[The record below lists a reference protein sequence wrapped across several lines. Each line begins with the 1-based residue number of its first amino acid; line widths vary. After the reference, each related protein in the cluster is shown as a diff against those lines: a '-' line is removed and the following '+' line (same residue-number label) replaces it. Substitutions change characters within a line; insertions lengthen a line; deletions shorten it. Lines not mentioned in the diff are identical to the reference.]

1 MILKDD
7 NILKRKKWIVSKTD
21 KDFAA
26 QIAQDLNVD
35 PFAALLVTSRGF
47 DNIDEINEFLDYEAP
62 LTLSPLSIAD
72 MSKAAERIN
81 RAIDN
86 FELICVFGD
95 YDADGVTATALL
107 YSYLETRGA
116 NAIRYIP
123 DRLSE
128 GYGLNIGAIEE
139 LADRGVKLIVTVD
152 NGVSAVEEAVRAK
165 ELGIDLVVTDHHKV
179 GDVLPDAYAVVDPH
193 RPDCPS
199 TFKEMSGVGVAFK
212 LVCALEGDYG
222 DILIEEYG
230 DLVALGTIGDVV
242 TLTGENRAMVRRGLR
257 ILNDYPRAGI
267 NALMESAGVSD
278 KLFTAS
284 TAAFMV
290 CPRINAAGRMGSANK
305 ALELLL
311 CDDDK
316 ISELIAYEIQKMN
329 AERQATETEVFR
341 SAERK
346 MSESDI
352 INDKIIVVD
361 GEDWHQGVIG
371 IVAAR
376 ITEKYGRPSIVIS
389 RDGEN
394 AKGSCRSIEG
404 FSIYDAIEYASDTL
418 DHFGGHTLAAGIGL
432 KSSDIDAFRKKI
444 NEYAADKEMPFA
456 VQKIDCKLLPSS
468 ISLDIL
474 DSVNLLEPFGAG
486 NPQPCFG
493 LFGVRI
499 EDIVSVSEGKHIRMV
514 VSKNGTRTGVVYF
527 GMREQ
532 LFPFERGDI
541 VDLAVNL
548 DKNVYNGDTRISVI
562 VRGIKHSE
570 TNEEKVLGSLR
581 LFDKF
586 SRKENLT
593 AEEAAKLLPDRQLQV
608 EVYKS
613 IKQKPLKDK
622 YCEAICARIGD
633 DGGSLAKISAIIEIM
648 LEMGIL
654 ETDSFGTVRVPENP
668 PKVNLEDSAIMKR
681 IRSFLS

>member
-1 MILKDD
+1 M
-7 NILKRKKWIVSKTD
+7 KRKKWIVSKSN
-21 KDFAA
+21 KDIAA
-26 QIAQDLNVD
+26 QVAQDLSVD

-47 DNIDEINEFLDYEAP
+47 DNIDEISDFLDYDAP
-62 LTLSPLSIAD
+62 LSLSPLSIAD

-86 FELICVFGD
+86 FEFICIFGD

-107 YSYLETRGA
+107 YSYLETREA
-116 NAIRYIP
+116 NVMRYIP
-123 DRLSE
+123 DRLTE

-152 NGVSAVEEAVRAK
+152 NGVSAIEEAKRAK

-199 TFKEMSGVGVAFK
+199 SFKEMSGVGVAFK
-212 LVCALEGDYG
+212 LVCALEGDDG

-242 TLTGENRAMVRRGLR
+242 TLTGENRVMVRRGLR
-257 ILNDYPRAGI
+257 ILNDNPRPGI
-267 NALMESAGVSD
+267 NALMESAGISD

-284 TAAFMV
+284 TAAFTV

-316 ISELIAYEIQKMN
+316 TAELIAYEIQKMN
-329 AERQATETEVFR
+329 ALRQSTETEVYR
-341 SAERK
+341 AAEK
-346 MSESDI
+346 MMLGSDI

-361 GEDWHQGVIG
+361 ADGWHQGVIG

-376 ITEKYGRPSIVIS
+376 ITERYGRPSVVIS
-389 RDGEN
+389 RDGET

-404 FSIYDAIEYASDTL
+404 FSIYDAIEYASDCL
-418 DHFGGHTLAAGIGL
+418 DHYGGHTLAAGIGL
-432 KSSDIDAFRKKI
+432 KSSDIDAFRRKI

-468 ISLDIL
+468 ISLEIL
-474 DSVNLLEPFGAG
+474 GSMSLLEPFGAG

-499 EDIVSVSEGKHIRMV
+499 DDIAGVSDGKHIRMMI
-514 VSKNGTRTGVVYF
+514 SKNGARTGVVYF
-527 GMREQ
+527 GMPESR
-532 LFPFERGDI
+532 FPFGKGDI

-548 DKNVYNGDTRISVI
+548 DKNVYNGDTRVSVI
-562 VRGIKHSE
+562 VRGIRHSE
-570 TNEEKVLGSLR
+570 LIEEKVLDSLR

-586 SRKENLT
+586 SRNEKLT
-593 AEEAAKLLPDRQLQV
+593 KEEAGMLLPDRQLQV
-608 EVYKS
+608 DVYKS
-613 IKQKPLKDK
+613 IKQKPLEDK
-622 YCEAICARIGD
+622 YCEAICSRLGD
-633 DGGSLAKISAIIEIM
+633 DGGNLAAVSVVIEIM

-654 ETDSFGTVRVPENP
+654 VSDVCGTVYVPANP
-668 PKVNLEDSAIMKR
+668 PKVNLEDSVMMKR
-681 IRSFLS
+681 IRSFLN

>member
-1 MILKDD
+1 M
-7 NILKRKKWIVSKTD
+7 KRKKWIVSKSS
-21 KDFAA
+21 KDTAA
-26 QIAQDLNVD
+26 QVAQELSVD

-47 DNIDEINEFLDYEAP
+47 DNIDEISDFMDYDAP
-62 LTLSPLSIAD
+62 LSLSPLSIAD

-123 DRLSE
+123 DRLTE

-152 NGVSAVEEAVRAK
+152 NGVSAIDEAIRAK
-165 ELGIDLVVTDHHKV
+165 ELGVDLVVTDHHKV

-212 LVCALEGDYG
+212 LVCALEGDDG

-242 TLTGENRAMVRRGLR
+242 TLTGENRVMVRRGLR
-257 ILNDYPRAGI
+257 LLNDCPRPGI
-267 NALMESAGVSD
+267 NALMESASISD

-284 TAAFMV
+284 TAAFTV

-316 ISELIAYEIQKMN
+316 TAELIAYEIQKMN
-329 AERQATETEVFR
+329 ALRQSTETEVYHA
-341 SAERK
+341 AEK
-346 MSESDI
+346 MINESDI

-361 GEDWHQGVIG
+361 GEGWHQGVIG

-376 ITEKYGRPSIVIS
+376 ITERYGRPGIVIS
-389 RDGEN
+389 RDGES
-394 AKGSCRSIEG
+394 AKGSCRSIDG
-404 FSIYDAIEYASDTL
+404 FSIYDAIEYASDYL

-444 NEYAADKEMPFA
+444 NEFAEDKEMPFA

-468 ISLDIL
+468 LSLEML
-474 DSVNLLEPFGAG
+474 DSMSLLEPFGAG

-499 EDIVSVSEGKHIRMV
+499 DDIASVSDGKHVRMM
-514 VSKNGTRTGVVYF
+514 VSKNGARTGVVYF
-527 GMREQ
+527 GMPEK
-532 LFPFERGDI
+532 LFPFERGDV

-548 DKNVYNGDTRISVI
+548 DKNTYNGDTRVSVI
-562 VRGIKHSE
+562 VRGIRHSE
-570 TNEEKVLGSLR
+570 TDEEKVLSSIR

-586 SRKENLT
+586 SRKEKLT
-593 AEEAAKLLPDRQLQV
+593 PEEAEKLLPDRQLQV

-622 YCEAICARIGD
+622 YCEAICSRLGD
-633 DGGSLAKISAIIEIM
+633 DGGNLAKISAIIEIM

-654 ETDSFGTVRVPENP
+654 AADVYGAIYVPDNP

-681 IRSFLS
+681 IRSFIN